1 MDSQQNTSPT
11 TSFSATMLYALCMIV
26 GLLIGYLVRGNTGQI
41 AKTVAPASVA
51 DGEAHQAAGGMR
63 RSMPTLDRMRGMAD
77 KKAEPLLQQLKT
89 DPKNAE
95 LLFQIGKVYESAH
108 QFKEAVSY
116 FDQSLQVDPKNLNV
130 ISEKAACLFY
140 AGDADNAITTLNTA
154 LEYSPTDPRVLFNL
168 GMMRWQGKGDA
179 QGAIEVWQ
187 KLLKSN
193 PKLPAQNKTQV
204 EALIK
209 KASSPVH
216 QQAQIAQ

>member
-1 MDSQQNTSPT
+1 MDSQHNSSPT
-11 TSFSATMLYALCMIV
+11 TSFSATMLYALCLIV
-26 GLLIGYLVRGNTGQI
+26 GLLIGYLVRGNAGQI
-41 AKTVAPASVA
+41 AKTASTAAVAG
-51 DGEAHQAAGGMR
+51 GEAHPAAGGMP
-63 RSMPTLDRMRGMAD
+63 RSMATLEQMKGMAD
-77 KKAEPLLQQLKT
+77 KKAESLLQQLKT
-89 DPKNAE
+89 DPSNAD

-108 QFKEAVSY
+108 QFKDAVSY
-116 FDQSLQVDPKNLNV
+116 FDQSLHVDPKNLNV
-130 ISEKAACLFY
+130 ISEKAGCLFY

-154 LEYSPTDPRVLFNL
+154 LQYSPTDPRVLFNL

-179 QGAIEVWQ
+179 KGAIELWQ

-193 PKLPAQNKTQV
+193 PKLPAENKAQV